1 MRASAIIIDDFLDDP
16 DYVRT
21 VALNAEYVLTGNFP
35 GNRTYQCDEKYNNEI
50 KNKIE
55 QILKIKITEWNKH
68 FDSERKEVIDVD
80 TSCFQLCLKDSQTWI
95 HQDPNEYTAILYLT
109 PNAPTDSGTGI
120 YMHKKTK
127 IYKHVEDH
135 QIDDTDIN
143 NWELITFSGNIYNRM
158 FIFRGDL
165 YHRSVVP
172 GFGVDKYTGRLTQTF
187 FFNTEEYKNRK

>member
-1 MRASAIIIDDFLDDP
+1 MRTSAIIIDDFLDDP
-16 DYVRT
+16 DYVRST
-21 VALNAEYVLTGNFP
+21 ALNAEYPLTGNFP

-55 QILKIKITEWNKH
+55 KILKIKITEWNKH
-68 FDSERKEVIDVD
+68 FDNERKEIIDVD

-95 HQDPNEYTAILYLT
+95 HRDPNEYTAILYLT

-127 IYKHVEDH
+127 IYKHREDH

-143 NWELITFSGNIYNRM
+143 NWELIIFSGNVYNRM

>member
-1 MRASAIIIDDFLDDP
+1 MRTSAIVIDDFLDDP
-16 DYVRT
+16 DYIRT
-21 VALNAEYVLTGNFP
+21 VALNADYVLTGNFP
-35 GNRTYQCDEKYNNEI
+35 GNRTYQCDDKYNNEI

-55 QILKIKITEWNKH
+55 KVLKIKITEWNKH
-68 FDSERKEVIDVD
+68 FDNNRKEVIDVD

-109 PNAPTDSGTGI
+109 PDAPTDAGTGI

-127 IYKHVEDH
+127 IYRHIEDH
-135 QIDDTDIN
+135 QIDDIDIN

-187 FFNTEEYKNRK
+187 FFNTEEYTNRK